1 LRLGELQALRWD
13 DVDLRGKEIH
23 VRHGW
28 DERAKELIEPK
39 SRAGKRV
46 VPIIA
51 TLHERLLDLRLELA
65 KAGNDHGY
73 VFGRRAASR
82 TGRPRTS
89 TELASAPHPDTPF
102 IAQTAYRAARRAWK
116 AAELTP
122 IGLHECRHTCAS
134 TMIHAMAVSGI
145 VNVKALTE
153 IMGHE
158 TVAMTYDRYGHLL
171 PGTQQQIGKATEEYI
186 REHME
191 EAKRL
196 ASLDESA
203 VARRCSTERGVLRG
217 ASSAF
222 ADCPAGCPTA
232 VPPPPDLAD

>member
-1 LRLGELQALRWD
+1 MGR
-13 DVDLRGKEIH
+13 
-23 VRHGW
+23 
-28 DERAKELIEPK
+28 RARQLIEPK

-51 TLHERLLDLRLELA
+51 TLQERLLDLRLELA

-73 VFGRRAASR
+73 VFGMRRAASR
-82 TGRPRTS
+82 VGRPRTS
-89 TELASAPHPDTPF
+89 TELASVPHPDTPF

-116 AAELTP
+116 AAKLTP

-134 TMIHAMAVSGI
+134 TMIHAMAASGI

-186 REHME
+186 REHIIDE
-191 EAKRL
+191 RL
-196 ASLDESA
+196 ANPADE
-203 VARRCSTERGVLRG
+203 
-217 ASSAF
+217 
-222 ADCPAGCPTA
+222 
-232 VPPPPDLAD
+232 